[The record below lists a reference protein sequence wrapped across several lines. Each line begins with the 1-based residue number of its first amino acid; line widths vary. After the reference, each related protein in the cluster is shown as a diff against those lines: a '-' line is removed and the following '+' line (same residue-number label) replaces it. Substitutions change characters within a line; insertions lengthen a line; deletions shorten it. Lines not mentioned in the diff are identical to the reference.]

1 MQKKNLIF
9 DHEQIE
15 LFRKRSNRFGRKQ
28 SDFLLS
34 YAVED
39 LCYRLKDVNRIFK
52 QALDLHSYDNL
63 LAKHLLKNNIKSVT
77 RVETAKLFLKDFPKS
92 IVAEREDL
100 SIIKDNSFELI
111 TTLLSMQYIN
121 NMPQYL
127 RDIKSKLKADG
138 LFIGAFL
145 GAGSL
150 NELREAFIEA
160 EIKQKNGASPRI
172 APFIALK
179 DFGDL
184 LLATGFTMPVV
195 DSEELI
201 IEYKNLA
208 ELFDDLR
215 SWGAQNALLNRAKRP
230 MTRSF
235 LKLVEEIYRAN
246 CNNIIKVTFNIL
258 WFSAWKYCDTQQAPA
273 RKASAKTSLKDVL

>member
-1 MQKKNLIF
+1 
-9 DHEQIE
+9 
-15 LFRKRSNRFGRKQ
+15 
-28 SDFLLS
+28 
-34 YAVED
+34 
-39 LCYRLKDVNRIFK
+39 
-52 QALDLHSYDNL
+52 
-63 LAKHLLKNNIKSVT
+63 
-77 RVETAKLFLKDFPKS
+77 
-92 IVAEREDL
+92 EREDL

-246 CNNIIKVTFNIL
+246 
-258 WFSAWKYCDTQQAPA
+258 
-273 RKASAKTSLKDVL
+273 